1 MAEEKLQELMKKY
14 LGVSVP
20 RLFAGVLMLVFGL
33 LILVLPELLN
43 LLIAAYL
50 IIEGLLV
57 IIDEYVKSR
66 ITSTVAQKP

>member
-33 LILVLPELLN
+33 LILVLPDLLN

-66 ITSTVAQKP
+66 IASTVAQKP